1 MKKPAK
7 SLLCA
12 LIVAPFLMQCASQD
26 DLNLI
31 HAQLRNMDKKLTELE
46 TGTVEELRKRQ
57 ASNTAQIDQ
66 LDQELMALR
75 GGLEETGHLNRRLK
89 EQSKELETTFQRYA
103 KQEEEKRLLEV
114 QRLEKEIAQ
123 KDQQLDQFSEQLKTQ
138 QENLQAIQQARV
150 EEAKRKAAAAARA
163 AEAARR
169 KADAA
174 DSAVSGSSLTRIR
187 ADRRK
192 KLISSGSVS
201 AAPAPEPATTPAATV
216 ATPAK
221 PAPEPAAAPTGG
233 DNLARGKSLFDQG
246 KFREAYQQFE
256 NVAMTGSGAETIEAK
271 YMMGESLFALQEYDQ
286 AILDYQA
293 IITNHPSSAKAP
305 AAMFKQA
312 MAFEKLNDNDTA
324 KILYKKLV
332 ATYKDSPE
340 AQQAQ
345 EKIN

>member
-1 MKKPAK
+1 MKKPSR

-12 LIVAPFLMQCASQD
+12 LIIAPFLMQCASQD

-31 HAQLRNMDKKLTELE
+31 HAQLRNIDKKLTNLE
-46 TGTVEELRKRQ
+46 SVTVEELRKRQ

-66 LDQELMALR
+66 IDQELMALR

-89 EQSKELETTFQRYA
+89 EQSKELETAFQRYT
-103 KQEEEKRLLEV
+103 KQEEEKRLMEM
-114 QRLEKEIAQ
+114 QRLEQEIAE
-123 KDQQLDQFSEQLKTQ
+123 KDQQLNQFSEQLKTQ

-150 EEAKRKAAAAARA
+150 DEAKRKAAAAAKA
-163 AEAARR
+163 AEAARK

-174 DSAVSGSSLTRIR
+174 NSAVSGSSLTRIR
-187 ADRRK
+187 ADKRK
-192 KLISSGSVS
+192 KLISSGSAAAS
-201 AAPAPEPATTPAATV
+201 APQPTATPATAV
-216 ATPAK
+216 ATPAQ
-221 PAPEPAAAPTGG
+221 PAESPAAAQSGG
-233 DNLARGKSLFDQG
+233 DNLARGKNLFSQG

-271 YMMGESLFALQEYDQ
+271 YMMGEALFALQEYDQ

-305 AAMFKQA
+305 AAMLKQA
-312 MAFEKLNDNDTA
+312 MAFEKLNDTDTA

-345 EKIN
+345 QKIN